1 MYTSAE
7 ILEIVN
13 NYISNLPYERK
24 PMSLYDP
31 IKYVLAAGGK
41 RIRPCLVLMAYNLFR
56 DDVLRALPVAT
67 AIETYHNFTLLH
79 DDLMDNADVRRGR
92 PTVHRKWDAN
102 QAILSGDTMLCMA
115 FLHLSQFC
123 PPENGS
129 APDSAQ
135 ADFSDRG
142 QKDNWTTENPAVTP
156 SEKNIQSEGNGIQKR
171 LTDVFVRTALE
182 VSEGQQLDMEF
193 ETRNDVTEEEYIEMI
208 RLKTSVLL
216 ACALKMGA
224 IAAGATE
231 EDSQQLY
238 DFGEKIGLAFQLQ
251 DDLLDV
257 YGDPK
262 VFGKAIGGDITS
274 NKKTYMLINA
284 QRLAKGETKQELDRW
299 LQTKDFN
306 KEEKIKAVTEIYNK
320 LGIREMAE
328 RKIEEYFEEGKRK
341 INLSHCSLS
350 HCSADISVL
359 LDYANKM
366 MKRQK

>member
-13 NYISNLPYERK
+13 NHISNLPYERK
-24 PMSLYDP
+24 PMSLYEP

-115 FLHLSQFC
+115 FGHLAQFSPAEGVSC
-123 PPENGS
+123 
-129 APDSAQ
+129 PDSSD
-135 ADFSDRG
+135 ADKCDNGTMG
-142 QKDNWTTENPAVTP
+142 QWDKLNSENTGKSLSNATEEN
-156 SEKNIQSEGNGIQKR
+156 SIQKR

-299 LQTKDFN
+299 LQAKDFN

-359 LDYANKM
+359 LDYADKL